1 MAVQFPDPSVTPIF
15 NGPNGVTYQWD
26 EDDGKW
32 IVKSSG
38 FSTDYVSKTGGDTMD
53 GPLNVMGD
61 REPNDDGVES
71 TIKAYNIDSG
81 RNGDLQLKRN
91 GQTKIYCSGT
101 GVTLQGNL
109 KMNIEASTLKSS
121 TNTDLFI
128 FNKSGVF
135 YDGAYTAER
144 HIATKQQVDDAVK
157 DFATEQYVD
166 DAIATIEGDVDL
178 DNISSISFVTDGVIK
193 HSTNN
198 RITFQNSTSATTGS
212 GLVQFE
218 RPSTSGRRGFTI
230 RGKNT
235 DNNDDDLLYTY
246 TFAAGGDA
254 VGYTGRIVNDNHI
267 TNKKY
272 VDEKVQSV
280 SATTIWYPLT
290 YTRSTAGVNLGY
302 FYWITNQLIYR
313 KTVADQI
320 IPKLKVGDE
329 CRIVK
334 LDGSVAILRVTQID
348 NDVNSNYSFGVL
360 NTTPT
365 VTLDAGDV
373 NTMFEVSFNFF

>member
-1 MAVQFPDPSVTPIF
+1 
-15 NGPNGVTYQWD
+15 
-26 EDDGKW
+26 
-32 IVKSSG
+32 
-38 FSTDYVSKTGGDTMD
+38 
-53 GPLNVMGD
+53 
-61 REPNDDGVES
+61 
-71 TIKAYNIDSG
+71 
-81 RNGDLQLKRN
+81 
-91 GQTKIYCSGT
+91 
-101 GVTLQGNL
+101 
-109 KMNIEASTLKSS
+109 MNIEASTLKSS

-144 HIATKQQVDDAVK
+144 HIATKQNVDSVSGEVNELSEFVRGKTYKYTFDNNIGQSVSTPGRVGSNSGFWSSVVTFKFGDA
-157 DFATEQYVD
+157 DANGITPTMSNGQIIATYSPDDGKTNRYVITDASNAPTSVGVQYVS
-166 DAIATIEGDVDL
+166 GDFFFQPDMELDVYVYDESTNENDIDL
-178 DNISSISFVTDGVIK
+178 DNLTSIGFVTDGVIK
-193 HSTNN
+193 NN
-198 RITFQNSTSATTGS
+198 SDTRITFQSVTTATTGS

-218 RPSTSGRRGFTI
+218 RPANNRRGFTI

-246 TFAAGGDA
+246 TFPTSGDA
-254 VGYTGRIVNDNHI
+254 VGYTGRIVNENHI

-302 FYWITNQLIYR
+302 FYWISNQLIYR